1 MSKLWIVHRKAVR
14 SGALARVIGLEPQ
27 SAAQGSVGGAQP
39 ADSPL
44 ATLAG
49 SPTDDLFQTASAPA
63 AILIAFEGD
72 FELELD
78 FLHRHRETLAFTRRR
93 FIVADGDREEIRRL
107 TGASDDELLDL
118 RPDARTL
125 RAFIL
130 SAVAHRNAESLT
142 DRRDRERIAARFSS
156 WFGDFEIPGLLRALD
171 PSLASL
177 PLLIRGVPGSGRA
190 LVARYLEF
198 FRVHGAPGTPPGTPP
213 TATLRLDAREL
224 EDAESI
230 ATRLTHRANQGRP
243 PARTIWIDE
252 IDALSPAAQRSIAE
266 WIRIGAAPMGGA
278 GDQASGAPLR
288 WVATAGPGGL
298 RDAIEP
304 ALADV
309 MSPLALEIP
318 ALADHLEA
326 LSAFASQVLA
336 DWTAQVG
343 GVPRSVS
350 EAALEA
356 LSAHAFSGDRSSVES
371 RLRAA
376 LAATSREVLE
386 VDDLTDRFA
395 PLLARSP
402 LRSPEGL
409 PTAEQ
414 GVRHEN
420 RASAATENLRQ
431 GFASAPVVPP
441 ASLLHADHEAGL
453 EAAEFVESEAVEP
466 AVVAPPFGFEAP
478 LEKPISGIETTTD
491 TIGDFKRAFLEGL
504 PEVTNGD
511 VQPSEENL
519 PAANADVSTQMSAE
533 SFGAAATSVVS
544 VDDAGSQSWR
554 RLARSLSHEIRNPL
568 VSIRTFTELLPEN
581 FDDESFRAR
590 FTELVGRDVAH
601 IDEVVGRLAAAAAQ
615 EKIEFAAV
623 DVSSLLER
631 LLNDRRD
638 EIGQRRLLVLRELER
653 EAPIAWADAPS
664 LEVALAGLLDRALA
678 SLPER
683 GDLFVATRRIDRGPD
698 GQPRLRVLLRHHNPE
713 QSPALGGGD
722 LSGVSDV
729 SAAANVLEYVLAEA
743 IVEACRGQLTI
754 DTTDPHETLI
764 LVDLRTPA

>member
-1 MSKLWIVHRKAVR
+1 
-14 SGALARVIGLEPQ
+14 
-27 SAAQGSVGGAQP
+27 
-39 ADSPL
+39 
-44 ATLAG
+44 
-49 SPTDDLFQTASAPA
+49 
-63 AILIAFEGD
+63 
-72 FELELD
+72 
-78 FLHRHRETLAFTRRR
+78 
-93 FIVADGDREEIRRL
+93 
-107 TGASDDELLDL
+107 
-118 RPDARTL
+118 
-125 RAFIL
+125 
-130 SAVAHRNAESLT
+130 
-142 DRRDRERIAARFSS
+142 
-156 WFGDFEIPGLLRALD
+156 
-171 PSLASL
+171 
-177 PLLIRGVPGSGRA
+177 
-190 LVARYLEF
+190 
-198 FRVHGAPGTPPGTPP
+198 
-213 TATLRLDAREL
+213 
-224 EDAESI
+224 
-230 ATRLTHRANQGRP
+230 
-243 PARTIWIDE
+243 
-252 IDALSPAAQRSIAE
+252 
-266 WIRIGAAPMGGA
+266 
-278 GDQASGAPLR
+278 
-288 WVATAGPGGL
+288 
-298 RDAIEP
+298 
-304 ALADV
+304 
-309 MSPLALEIP
+309 
-318 ALADHLEA
+318 
-326 LSAFASQVLA
+326 
-336 DWTAQVG
+336 
-343 GVPRSVS
+343 
-350 EAALEA
+350 
-356 LSAHAFSGDRSSVES
+356 
-371 RLRAA
+371 
-376 LAATSREVLE
+376 
-386 VDDLTDRFA
+386 
-395 PLLARSP
+395 
-402 LRSPEGL
+402 
-409 PTAEQ
+409 
-414 GVRHEN
+414 
-420 RASAATENLRQ
+420 
-431 GFASAPVVPP
+431 
-441 ASLLHADHEAGL
+441 
-453 EAAEFVESEAVEP
+453 VESEAVEP